1 MSIWRLY
8 WFYRRFALIS
18 WLRGRKTVYSVYGR
32 KISINPISTHTIR
45 REILRWIRI
54 WSQKFHSA
62 YAFRWKFGFKIL
74 RGRISKIF
82 TPLNQKFNL
91 QSYDM
96 CIAYVMSHMWVI
108 EAFFKKW
115 LIAHYSRMKPKF
127 KNPKPYNVTLIYA
140 DFIFEDQNQRQ
151 WPSSEKL
158 SPTFFGTSNF
168 ETWLSRDP
176 ITWHPEVRF
185 LGYKMAHF
193 ITLSPQKNF
202 SRTLQILGSIAEP
215 CHWWWSTRS
224 WKVYDPKWKYTTH
237 CALCI

>member
-1 MSIWRLY
+1 MRGRNSIFDFIFGLSVEFRDEWYVLIWDLY

-32 KISINPISTHTIR
+32 KI
-45 REILRWIRI
+45 LRWIRI

-62 YAFRWKFGFKIL
+62 YAFRWKFDFKIL
-74 RGRISKIF
+74 RGRISTIF
-82 TPLNQKFNL
+82 TLLNQKFNL

-96 CIAYVMSHMWVI
+96 CIAYVMTHMWVI
-108 EAFFKKW
+108 ESFFKKW

-140 DFIFEDQNQRQ
+140 DFIFKDQNQRQ

-176 ITWHPEVRF
+176 DYHVT
-185 LGYKMAHF
+185 
-193 ITLSPQKNF
+193 S
-202 SRTLQILGSIAEP
+202 
-215 CHWWWSTRS
+215 WSS
-224 WKVYDPKWKYTTH
+224 VFGV
-237 CALCI
+237 

>member
-1 MSIWRLY
+1 MY
-8 WFYRRFALIS
+8 
-18 WLRGRKTVYSVYGR
+18 
-32 KISINPISTHTIR
+32 
-45 REILRWIRI
+45 
-54 WSQKFHSA
+54 
-62 YAFRWKFGFKIL
+62 
-74 RGRISKIF
+74 
-82 TPLNQKFNL
+82 
-91 QSYDM
+91 
-96 CIAYVMSHMWVI
+96 IAYIMSHMWVI

-127 KNPKPYNVTLIYA
+127 KNPKPYNVTLSYA

-185 LGYKMAHF
+185 LGYKMTHF

-215 CHWWWSTRS
+215 CHSYKAHIPNIHALNSATHTLRIQ
-224 WKVYDPKWKYTTH
+224 YEYTQKQ
-237 CALCI
+237 CMGVAIESMDIW

>member
-1 MSIWRLY
+1 MIPPTHSRE
-8 WFYRRFALIS
+8 
-18 WLRGRKTVYSVYGR
+18 KTV
-32 KISINPISTHTIR
+32 
-45 REILRWIRI
+45 L
-54 WSQKFHSA
+54 
-62 YAFRWKFGFKIL
+62 KIL

-82 TPLNQKFNL
+82 ASLNQKWNFK
-91 QSYDM
+91 SDDVY
-96 CIAYVMSHMWVI
+96 IAYVMSHMWVI

-127 KNPKPYNVTLIYA
+127 KNSKPYNVTLIYA

-185 LGYKMAHF
+185 LGYKITHF
-193 ITLSPQKNF
+193 ITLSPQKIF

-215 CHWWWSTRS
+215 CQ
-224 WKVYDPKWKYTTH
+224 
-237 CALCI
+237 